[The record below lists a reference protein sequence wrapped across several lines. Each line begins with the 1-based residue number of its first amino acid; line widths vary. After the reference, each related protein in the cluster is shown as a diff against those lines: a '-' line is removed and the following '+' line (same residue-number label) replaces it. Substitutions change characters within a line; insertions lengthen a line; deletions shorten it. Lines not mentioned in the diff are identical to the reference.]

1 VSSQPSPLSPAS
13 TDISTDNSQVLR
25 IIAVGSLEV
34 VNNYVLTQHR
44 LGFAQVSEWSR
55 PLPAPNARDIMRIL
69 TKRLGRFPA
78 PQPPASPESP
88 PHHTESL
95 E

>member
-1 VSSQPSPLSPAS
+1 MSSNHPPLSLAP
-13 TDISTDNSQVLR
+13 TDRGQVLR
-25 IIAVGSLEV
+25 VIAVGSLEV

-69 TKRLGRFPA
+69 TKRLGSQA
-78 PQPPASPESP
+78 SQPPEDPHPAAPEAGRP
-88 PHHTESL
+88 
-95 E
+95 